1 MNHMTETALVLIDFQ
16 QERIDAQ
23 SEYYVGDIQ
32 EVIAKV
38 NYLIDHCRARG
49 YKIILTKHRETDSLE
64 YF

>member
-1 MNHMTETALVLIDFQ
+1 MTQTALVLIDFQ
-16 QERIDAQ
+16 EERTNPQ
-23 SEYYVGDIQ
+23 SEYYIGDSK

-49 YKIILTKHRETDSLE
+49 YKIIFTKHREIDSLD

>member
-1 MNHMTETALVLIDFQ
+1 MTETALVLIDFQ
-16 QERIDAQ
+16 SEWTNPE
-23 SEYYVGDIQ
+23 SEYYVGDMT

-49 YKIILTKHRETDSLE
+49 YKIIRTKHRESDSIE